1 MNVTILPAAP
11 ASQTFRTCMASADC
25 RYRTFDGVSF
35 EYCSTCTMTL
45 VRSAALEITAATE
58 CDPTDKCQCIRS
70 VSWRWGR
77 GWGGGRQ
84 RWGTGGKGRETDK
97 DRQRQ
102 R

>member
-58 CDPTDKCQCIRS
+58 CDPTDKCQCIK
-70 VSWRWGR
+70 VSEMEM
-77 GWGGGRQ
+77 GGGGGGDGGGESDPHRQ
-84 RWGTGGKGRETDK
+84 VPVH
-97 DRQRQ
+97 
-102 R
+102 

>member
-45 VRSAALEITAATE
+45 VRSAALEVTAATE
-58 CDPTDKCQCIRS
+58 CDPTDKCQCIKVGEMEMGEVMGGGEQDRDGGEK
-70 VSWRWGR
+70 GR
-77 GWGGGRQ
+77 G
-84 RWGTGGKGRETDK
+84 
-97 DRQRQ
+97 
-102 R
+102 